1 MKVTSLNDAFIV
13 MQDDRMT
20 GRRLYASD
28 GATII
33 HMIIHPGQA
42 IAPHAADVDMEF
54 YVISGSGRFS
64 VGDESAD
71 AGSGM
76 LVVSPAEI
84 PHGITNTGSA
94 PLELIAVKNGKGR
107 SA

>member
-1 MKVTSLNDAFIV
+1 MNVTSLDEAFII
-13 MQDDRMT
+13 MQDSRMR

-33 HMIIHPGQA
+33 HMTIHPGQA

-54 YVISGSGRFS
+54 FVIAGNGRFS

-71 AGSGM
+71 AGPGT
-76 LVVSPAEI
+76 LVESPAEI
-84 PHGITNTGSA
+84 PHGIMNTGSTS
-94 PLELIAVKNGKGR
+94 LELLAIKNGKGR
-107 SA
+107 SS